1 VALFNKNEKAQPFS
15 PAADAVTYNV
25 PMIRPAALV
34 LISLVPLFGT
44 DERTCTMRDAAVPTN
59 QQTLV
64 LCEQGLVLVTGDEG
78 ATWSTRRI
86 GEVTGFRAIAF
97 TDASH
102 GLAVGDGGKIYATS
116 DSGRTWEARK
126 SGVTDN
132 LTDIQLIGNEGWI
145 AGYTGVVLH
154 TTDGGTTWARQQSGT
169 ALSLEA
175 LFFRDNM
182 DGWAVGWSG
191 TVLHTIDG
199 GKSWKTIKNAGASWS
214 LSAVYFP
221 DPKVGFIS
229 GFAGQLFRTG
239 DGGATWETKKT
250 PVSGWLTSIASDG
263 AKRLWITTDD
273 GFLISEDAGQSWKLQ
288 PAESKL
294 FINKLLRNT
303 GSIWALGPFGLL
315 KQQGT
320 GLQLKR
326 ILNPLSG
333 DADQQE
339 TQPTTV
345 K

>member
-1 VALFNKNEKAQPFS
+1 VALFNKKAQSLF
-15 PAADAVTYNV
+15 PAADALTYNV
-25 PMIRPAALV
+25 PMIRPAAFV
-34 LISLVPLFGT
+34 LMSLVPLFGAE
-44 DERTCTMRDAAVPTN
+44 ERTCTMRDAALPTN

-86 GEVTGFRAIAF
+86 GAVAGFRAIAF

-102 GLAVGDGGKIYATS
+102 GLAVGDSGKIFATP
-116 DSGRTWEARK
+116 DAGRTWEERK

-132 LTDIQLIGNEGWI
+132 LTDIQMIGNDGWI
-145 AGYTGVVLH
+145 AGYTGVILH
-154 TTDGGTTWARQQSGT
+154 TTDGGKTWVRQNSGT

-175 LFFRDNM
+175 LFFRDNL

-191 TVLHTIDG
+191 TVLHTTDG
-199 GKSWKTIKNAGASWS
+199 GQSWKAIKNTGASWS
-214 LSAVYFP
+214 LSSVYFH
-221 DPKVGFIS
+221 DAKVGFIS
-229 GFAGQLFRTG
+229 GFAGQLFRTR

-250 PVSGWLTSIASDG
+250 PVSGWLTSMASDG
-263 AKRLWITTDD
+263 TNRLWITTDE
-273 GFLISEDAGQSWKLQ
+273 GFLISEDAGQSWKVQ

-315 KQQGT
+315 KQQGS
-320 GLQLKR
+320 GLQFKR

-339 TQPTTV
+339 TQASTV